1 MVVFGKGGIK
11 KKTPGRFIFLINKD
25 TQKIRKGCFFIV
37 TQSNNEK
44 VFKISWIKCAVYI
57 SGK

>member
-11 KKTPGRFIFLINKD
+11 KKPRKVYFSYQQRHTKNKE
-25 TQKIRKGCFFIV
+25 RLFFIV

-57 SGK
+57 GGK